1 MITYIQIFVLSLI
14 ICADS
19 PSAQSRTSISV
30 TVGSTAVLPC
40 DWRNSTQSSSQSPH
54 VEWCTF
60 AGTVFER
67 RGGEVYQG
75 EGYEDRVDV
84 PEDHLLKGD
93 CSLELKDVRPE
104 DAGFYESYLLVRRTK
119 TLISK
124 RVFLQSVELSV
135 EGKEIKLQ
143 TIRYI
148 QRKSKSFRLSKSLI
162 RVFFKMVISIVFPYS
177 SKMHQRTPTV
187 EKRQQNVMQER
198 SKLPHRSC
206 SSSFHAYSSI
216 STEET

>member
-135 EGKEIKLQ
+135 EDASEDTNSGKKAAERNAGTIQ
-143 TIRYI
+143 TSSQIMFI
-148 QRKSKSFRLSKSLI
+148 LLPCI
-162 RVFFKMVISIVFPYS
+162 FFHF
-177 SKMHQRTPTV
+177 
-187 EKRQQNVMQER
+187 N
-198 SKLPHRSC
+198 
-206 SSSFHAYSSI
+206 
-216 STEET
+216 